1 MESKFIYVIIFLIS
15 VFISSVSQIIL
26 KKSANKTYDSKIKE
40 YMNAPVIIAYALFF
54 GASMLTVLAYRGV
67 PLSMGA
73 ILEATGY
80 VWVSLLGMLILKE
93 KLERRKVIGL
103 AVIIL
108 GVLIFNAGEFL

>member
-1 MESKFIYVIIFLIS
+1 MEGKFIYVIIFLIS

-54 GASMLTVLAYRGV
+54 GASLLTVLAYRGV